1 MSTEWVAQKATPR
14 EGKAQ
19 RNRELGDWRGQP
31 AGAHMRRVALCA
43 GALGVCPG
51 KGAGEAAAR
60 DGPQRLLGPLAA
72 GAGKEGEG
80 EPKGA
85 ERWAGVASPSPRSGS
100 LSRCGAGLQPLQLG
114 FPL

>member
-1 MSTEWVAQKATPR
+1 M
-14 EGKAQ
+14 
-19 RNRELGDWRGQP
+19 
-31 AGAHMRRVALCA
+31 ALCA